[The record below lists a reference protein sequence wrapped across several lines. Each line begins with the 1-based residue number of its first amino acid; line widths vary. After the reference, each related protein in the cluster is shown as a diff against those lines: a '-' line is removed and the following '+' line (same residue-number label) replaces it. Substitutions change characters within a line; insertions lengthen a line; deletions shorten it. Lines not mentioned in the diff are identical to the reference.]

1 MRKNT
6 IIFILAMV
14 TLYSCSRR
22 TILYDKD
29 CAHGHICCDI
39 YCPCCPEIELRN
51 RHPQLVESAEIENYV
66 LAVNEMKNENRL
78 EKISYPNMSACGGGL
93 DGYYSNKKLVLIN
106 ATYQAELG
114 FSSRAF
120 YFKNDS
126 IVRIIYR
133 EHFSEWEK
141 YEKNYPSDKYEFDAS
156 KMTYSDTLFTITL
169 TNPILFTKQSNEK
182 LISNE
187 MDEKDEKLIEQLL
200 KCGQEMKQGLNEM
213 MNENKSPNR

>member
-1 MRKNT
+1 
-6 IIFILAMV
+6 MV

-39 YCPCCPEIELRN
+39 NCPCCPEIELRN
-51 RHPQLVESAEIENYV
+51 RHPQLFESAEIENYV

-114 FSSRAF
+114 FSSRAL

-133 EHFSEWEK
+133 EHFAEWEK

-169 TNPILFTKQSNEK
+169 TNPILFTKQSNDK

-187 MDEKDEKLIEQLL
+187 MDEKDEKLIEQLI
-200 KCGQEMKQGLNEM
+200 KCGQEMKQELKEM